1 MSENNQGI
9 YSSFL
14 SKKIPRRSFIKWS
27 GAVTAPLLLGTVAST
42 KNLTEKAFGEGPTI
56 AQKGEEIIPTCS
68 TFDCGGKCVI
78 KAHVKDGVIT
88 RISTRTDEEL
98 DQKDPMTKACVRG
111 RGYRKYQYHPDRL
124 KYPMKR
130 VGKRGEGKFERITWE
145 EAIDTIVNEMTRIT
159 KQYGPASRFI
169 HSATAGTGGVLFGL
183 SMAQR
188 LLGLTGGYLGYYHSY
203 SLGNTVAATPYTY
216 GEHNTGSSLDSLEN
230 TKLVI
235 LWGHNPAETMFG
247 NTNYYYQQMKK
258 KGIKFIVVDPRYS
271 DTAVAY
277 GDEWIPI
284 LPTTDNA
291 MMDAMAYVIVTEN
304 LHDKEFIDKYCLGF
318 DEEHMPEGVPANES
332 LTSYLL
338 GKKDGIEKTPEWAEE
353 ICKVPANKIRQLA
366 REYAMAKPAALIQGW
381 GPQRHACGERTARG
395 GAMLA
400 SITGNVGKLGGWASG
415 YGGIRRKFLL
425 GIPSENPIPAQISIM
440 SWVDAIE
447 DASKI
452 TPKDGLRGVDKL
464 DTNIKLIFNMGGNSL
479 ANMHPNINRSVKA
492 LTDESKVEFI
502 VASDVIM
509 TASAKYADILLPDTT
524 FFEEWNIGE
533 SWASGDWEVLSQKI
547 LEPYY
552 ESRSEYDWLSEVAEK
567 LDVGSKF
574 TEGRDRL
581 GWLKH
586 LLDETR
592 KLDPETPTFEK
603 LEKEHV
609 HHWRYPGPRVA
620 FKDQIE
626 QPDKVKFNT
635 PSGKIEIFSK
645 ALFDMNNE
653 EIPALA
659 TYISSWEGPED
670 QLTDKY
676 PLQLIGWKLKTRANS
691 NHSTNPWLKEVARQ
705 EIWINPIDAEKRQL
719 KDGDSVKVFNDRGA
733 TMVDVKVTPRII
745 PGVVAIPTGAW
756 YNPDKDGIDQNG
768 CTNVLTTDR
777 KTALAHGNAH
787 HTCLVEVTK
796 A

>member
-1 MSENNQGI
+1 MSENQS
-9 YSSFL
+9 YL
-14 SKKIPRRSFIKWS
+14 SRMLSAKMPRRSFLKWS
-27 GAVTAPLLLGTVAST
+27 GAVTAPLILGVGAT
-42 KNLTEKAFGEGPTI
+42 KNLTEKAIAEGQTV

-68 TFDCGGKCVI
+68 SFDCGGKCVI

-88 RISTRTDEEL
+88 RISTRTDDEL
-98 DQKDPMTKACVRG
+98 HPKDPMMKACVRG

-130 VGKRGEGKFERITWE
+130 VGKRGEGKFERITWD
-145 EAIDTIVNEMTRIT
+145 EAIDTIAKEMTRIT
-159 KQYGPASRFI
+159 EKYGPASRFV
-169 HSATAGTGGVLFGL
+169 HAGSAGTGGNFYSAAV
-183 SMAQR
+183 AQR

-216 GEHNTGSSLDSLEN
+216 GEHNSGSSLDSLEN

-235 LWGHNPAETMFG
+235 LWGHNPTETIFG
-247 NTNYYYQQMKK
+247 NTNYYYQKLKK
-258 KGIKFIVVDPRYS
+258 NGTKFIVVDPRYS

-277 GDEWIPI
+277 ADEWIPL

-291 MMDAMAYVIVTEN
+291 LMDAMAYVIVTEN
-304 LHDKEFIDKYCLGF
+304 LHDKAFLDKYCLGF
-318 DEEHMPEGVPANES
+318 DEQHMPEGVPANES

-338 GKKDGIEKTPEWAEE
+338 GKKDGVPKTPEWAEQ

-415 YGGIRRKFLL
+415 YGGINRKFLYGL
-425 GIPSENPIPAQISIM
+425 PSENPVKAQISIM
-440 SWVDAIE
+440 NWVDAVE

-452 TPKDGLRGVDKL
+452 TPEDGLKEVDKL

-479 ANMHPNINRSVKA
+479 AAMHPNINRSVKA
-492 LTDESKVEFI
+492 LMDESKVELI
-502 VASDVIM
+502 VTCDVIM
-509 TASAKYADILLPDTT
+509 TSSARYSDILLPATT
-524 FFEEWNIGE
+524 FFEQWNVGE

-547 LEPYY
+547 VEPYF
-552 ESRSEYDWLSEVAEK
+552 ESRTEYDWAADVAKK
-567 LDVGSKF
+567 LGVGDKF
-574 TEGRDRL
+574 TEGRDQR
-581 GWLKH
+581 GWIEH
-586 LLDETR
+586 LFDVTR
-592 KLDPETPTFEK
+592 KDEPETPTFEEMK
-603 LEKEHV
+603 KIHV
-609 HHWRYPGPRVA
+609 YDWKYDGPRVK

-626 QPDKVKFNT
+626 HPETNKFKT

-645 ALFDMNNE
+645 ALYDMKNE
-653 EIPALA
+653 EIPALGN
-659 TYISSWEGPED
+659 YVPSWEGPED
-670 QLTDKY
+670 QLTEKY
-676 PLQLIGWKLKTRANS
+676 PLQLIGWKLKNRANS
-691 NHSTNPWLKEVARQ
+691 NHFTNPWLTEVAKQ
-705 EIWINPIDAEKRQL
+705 EMWINPHDASKRNL
-719 KDGDSVKVFNDRGA
+719 KTGDRVKVFNDRGA
-733 TMVDVKVTPRII
+733 TMIDVKVTPRII
-745 PGVVAIPTGAW
+745 PGVIAIPTGAW
-756 YNPDKDGIDQNG
+756 YNPDKDGVDQNG
-768 CTNVLTTDR
+768 CSNVLTTDR